1 MITYKNIYSLS
12 NSKILVEEGGKRLKG
27 VNKETLLNKPFFSI
41 ITVVKNDQKNIC
53 STIESVIRQAKFNI
67 EYIVIDGNSTDGTQN
82 KIKLYQDKI
91 DYWCSIRDKGLY
103 DAMNYGLKL
112 SNGEVIG
119 IINSGDLYKKNSF
132 KIVKKYFLE
141 IKDLAFLFGTVKR
154 YYLGGD
160 IITKSGFNRNRIKY
174 NFDSQT
180 CHSSGFFIKSN
191 VQKKFGLYNLKYK
204 CSSDYNLFYNI
215 FSNKKII
222 GHATKKNELI
232 GIVASG
238 GFSSKY
244 GFLNRIKEELQIRI
258 DNNQNLFLI
267 IIIFFNAVLKN
278 YLKKLNKLF

>member
-154 YYLGGD
+154 YYVGGD
-160 IITKSGFNRNRIKY
+160 IITKSGFNRSRIKY

-180 CHSSGFFIKSN
+180 CHSTGFFIKRNSA
-191 VQKKFGLYNLKYK
+191 KKVGLYNLKYK
-204 CSSDYNLFYNI
+204 HSSDYDYFFRMI
-215 FSNKKII
+215 VHKKLKGI
-222 GHATKKNELI
+222 GTKKNELF
-232 GIVASG
+232 GFFRRG
-238 GFSSKY
+238 GYSSKIS
-244 GFLNRIKEELQIRI
+244 FWDHFCEEIKIRL
-258 DNNQNLFLI
+258 DNNQN
-267 IIIFFNAVLKN
+267 
-278 YLKKLNKLF
+278 KLFILIMFIYKYIKNISKI